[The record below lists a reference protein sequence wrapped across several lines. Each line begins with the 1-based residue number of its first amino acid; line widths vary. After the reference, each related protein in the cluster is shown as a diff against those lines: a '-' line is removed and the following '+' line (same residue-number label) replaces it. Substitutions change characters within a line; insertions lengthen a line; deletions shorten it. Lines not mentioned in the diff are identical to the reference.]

1 MNNSAAANRVP
12 VELEANILSWHTTI
26 ETYERGEESI
36 LLHPAPPD
44 FATCGVRPDRGF
56 PKDQLVRDGGSD
68 AWRTCLCEGLIG
80 RITVTVH
87 NECREKNLTTREQA
101 NASRLLAMIINREEG
116 DDANV

>member
-56 PKDQLVRDGGSD
+56 PKANEEEINNGELRGRGGLGDIGYQRGNFKMSD
-68 AWRTCLCEGLIG
+68 VLFICYISTCHRHVNTC
-80 RITVTVH
+80 TYYNSAAAH
-87 NECREKNLTTREQA
+87 
-101 NASRLLAMIINREEG
+101 
-116 DDANV
+116 